1 MSTATIH
8 QTIFATMKTKVSA
21 LEKRVLELEEEN
33 MALHLFATA
42 GCGNEDLDDLD
53 YDNCVCESTDEVVAD
68 TVETLVNVLEMSY
81 DVQDDAS
88 FLQVWKEK
96 CMLMNRE
103 FEEKLFNEIN
113 QQMMEVCH
121 KKIVGRFVEKVVQ
134 YHRERIQHAQE
145 VVEPVVEQ
153 VVEPVGVPVVE
164 QVVEPVG
171 SKLNADD
178 VDSIESFKTFSAK
191 AQKYL
196 NDLKPRLCQN
206 DCDYIDDNFIG
217 YAQQLKINVKESSN
231 SIRDLQKRK
240 GLPEHV
246 RQIRIEMKER
256 LIYANLLH
264 SIEMMLEEMDAKVN
278 KAGEKDLYIERMLNA
293 VTNAKPTLNVP
304 VVAEV
309 EQDTPIP
316 SPELPVMEA
325 HSPEPPFAPA
335 PAPEPQ
341 TTASHHSTCP
351 FNESQII
358 VNYTYINGFEKFVH
372 AKKLQMDPSRNWNHI
387 VHDVD
392 TNDKDITL
400 CRVVVAKYNKSIQ
413 QPTLDDMQ
421 YEVHYYRCEK
431 AGKKKILYL
440 DADTKLNWQP
450 SKHLWSKLLVRLG
463 LTGPN
468 DISVYGCRV

>member
-42 GCGNEDLDDLD
+42 GCGNDDLDDLD
-53 YDNCVCESTDEVVAD
+53 YDNCVCESADEVVAD

-81 DVQDDAS
+81 DIQDDAS

-113 QQMMEVCH
+113 QKMMKVCY
-121 KKIVGRFVEKVVQ
+121 KKIVGRFVKKVVQ
-134 YHRERIQHAQE
+134 YHRERIQHEQE
-145 VVEPVVEQ
+145 VVE
-153 VVEPVGVPVVE
+153 PVVE

-231 SIRDLQKRK
+231 SIRELQKRK

-246 RQIRIEMKER
+246 RQMRIEMKER

-278 KAGEKDLYIERMLNA
+278 KADEKDQFIERMLNA
-293 VTNAKPTLNVP
+293 VIKAKPTLNVP
-304 VVAEV
+304 VVAEA

-325 HSPEPPFAPA
+325 HSPEPPPAPA
-335 PAPEPQ
+335 PAPQ
-341 TTASHHSTCP
+341 TTASHNSTCP
-351 FNESQII
+351 FDESQII